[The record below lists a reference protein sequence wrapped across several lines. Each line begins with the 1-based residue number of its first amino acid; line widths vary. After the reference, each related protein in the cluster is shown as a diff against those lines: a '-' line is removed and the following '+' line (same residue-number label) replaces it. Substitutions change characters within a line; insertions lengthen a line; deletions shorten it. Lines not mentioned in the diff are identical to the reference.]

1 MHTGYNAHAHTLV
14 RTRWRALAC
23 GVRQLDQTLIASHRW
38 NQPGAMN
45 QYQQQQKAVQNRV
58 GELLANYTH
67 HAQQLASQP
76 APTSHPVLPAQS
88 AHTTGHLPSSDPAKQ
103 FAPQPGQHM
112 PAPLGAA
119 PAAPN
124 HIPRQQQSGMQSAMG
139 GGRRAGDVGRDR
151 GGGNGVGVP
160 DAAPNPFGQFLQA
173 VMDQGAKGADAGATP
188 VKGSAKEK
196 ARRELVQRGLSAK
209 DLEGDVEDVV
219 RSLYDRQPFLCKTDG
234 RRFRTQKALDQHL
247 DDLFRANRTKKE
259 GTSLKERLWFRSQE
273 DWLQCLDT
281 VPASK
286 TNRPDLEVNVGG
298 GGGGGGGVT
307 GEAGLDEK
315 AFVPADLFTGDTRCA
330 ACTEIIR
337 REFDADEDL
346 WVFKGTVR
354 VGASGL
360 LDSAGCLLVH
370 VKCYQPGVC
379 PLSRTPAAALSPS
392 HRLPAPPCLL
402 LCFCFSHT

>member
-76 APTSHPVLPAQS
+76 APTSQPVLSAQS

-139 GGRRAGDVGRDR
+139 GGE
-151 GGGNGVGVP
+151 
-160 DAAPNPFGQFLQA
+160 GQ
-173 VMDQGAKGADAGATP
+173 
-188 VKGSAKEK
+188 
-196 ARRELVQRGLSAK
+196 
-209 DLEGDVEDVV
+209 
-219 RSLYDRQPFLCKTDG
+219 
-234 RRFRTQKALDQHL
+234 
-247 DDLFRANRTKKE
+247 
-259 GTSLKERLWFRSQE
+259 GTWDE
-273 DWLQCLDT
+273 T
-281 VPASK
+281 
-286 TNRPDLEVNVGG
+286 
-298 GGGGGGGVT
+298 
-307 GEAGLDEK
+307 EAGGMAWEY
-315 AFVPADLFTGDTRCA
+315 PMRPQ
-330 ACTEIIR
+330 I
-337 REFDADEDL
+337 
-346 WVFKGTVR
+346 
-354 VGASGL
+354 L
-360 LDSAGCLLVH
+360 LANSCR
-370 VKCYQPGVC
+370 P
-379 PLSRTPAAALSPS
+379 
-392 HRLPAPPCLL
+392 
-402 LCFCFSHT
+402 